1 MHVQFLSRSRHFWDW
16 SRIIPN
22 WWRSSTE
29 IRVLDWLLHAAT
41 NQRTAKV
48 HVRVGFRSRYKVN
61 FWPCKHASKSWNL
74 EPSILLNARLFEAN
88 LPFLAKKSL
97 VVCFDF
103 VKALNWEHSPFCL
116 RSCILAVSSL
126 SWLHL
131 LYSWR
136 FKRRLRPLVDCNLP
150 ISWTNFCSPLLDG
163 LNSTVFTK
171 TRMPF
176 VKVEVKGTLWLFHSS
191 SHTNYLKLG
200 SANGPDSSTL
210 NLLYWNFTELYGW
223 AAMIISFYQSGYG
236 CRALLNRKGYEVFSI
251 LRCFHSFTEW
261 N

>member
-1 MHVQFLSRSRHFWDW
+1 MHVQFLSRSRRFWDW

-88 LPFLAKKSL
+88 LPFLAKKGL

-103 VKALNWEHSPFCL
+103 VKALNWEHTPFFCGHVFWQFQVYPGSTYCTL
-116 RSCILAVSSL
+116 GVSNVVCGLSL
-126 SWLHL
+126 IVTSQFLG
-131 LYSWR
+131 
-136 FKRRLRPLVDCNLP
+136 P
-150 ISWTNFCSPLLDG
+150 ISVPL
-163 LNSTVFTK
+163 
-171 TRMPF
+171 
-176 VKVEVKGTLWLFHSS
+176 
-191 SHTNYLKLG
+191 Y
-200 SANGPDSSTL
+200 
-210 NLLYWNFTELYGW
+210 
-223 AAMIISFYQSGYG
+223 
-236 CRALLNRKGYEVFSI
+236 
-251 LRCFHSFTEW
+251 
-261 N
+261 